1 MIKLMNSDKAIYIA
15 ETSVKS
21 VEYNDSTKVISI
33 AYFNNIPSTNIIFT
47 TDADYQ
53 QAAMNC
59 CLAEILRQAAID
71 NGGNH
76 T

>member
-21 VEYNDSTKVISI
+21 VEYNNSTKTISI
-33 AYFNNIPSTNIIFT
+33 AYFDNIPSTNIIFT

-53 QAAMNC
+53 QAKKELEVVIC
-59 CLAEILRQAAID
+59 EQKSI
-71 NGGNH
+71 
-76 T
+76 